1 MLGMIGNF
9 RFEMTETEF
18 DSISH
23 EIVFDYSDTKRIGNH
38 PKSQAVGKSDESFSF
53 SGTLLLQKVDSFDD
67 LIALADL
74 KEPVSLTFINTSV
87 LVTIRIIKKD
97 MSIFLKTGEFIK
109 QGFNIELKRWY
120 K

>member
-1 MLGMIGNF
+1 MLGLLDDF
-9 RFEMTETEF
+9 KFEMTKKEF

-23 EIVFDYSDTKRIGNH
+23 EIVFGYADSKRIGNN

-53 SGTLLLQKVDSFDD
+53 SGTLLMQKIDSFDD
-67 LIALADL
+67 LVQIAER
-74 KEPVSLTFINTSV
+74 KEPVNLSFVDGSI
-87 LVTIRIIKKD
+87 LVTIRSIKKD
-97 MSIFLKTGEFIK
+97 MTNFLKTGEYIK